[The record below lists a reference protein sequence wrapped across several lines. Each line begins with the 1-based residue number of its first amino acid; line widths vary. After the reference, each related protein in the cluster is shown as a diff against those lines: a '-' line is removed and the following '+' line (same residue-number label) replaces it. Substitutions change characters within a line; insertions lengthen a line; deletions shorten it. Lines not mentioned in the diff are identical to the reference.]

1 MKKVFLLVSI
11 IFISGC
17 HNTHQ
22 ISSSKSLR
30 DYPNEGIVVG
40 VITSADGFIDTILKY
55 KGEEEGNIR
64 VKRIPL
70 ISENKKKKAFAL
82 HLKEG
87 RFFFDEFSFAV
98 RTGLLMPVLLNR
110 HGGDEFVF
118 SNFELPFSVKKNEVV
133 YVGNFN
139 FNFKDIGTILF
150 GGALGENGK
159 LEIIDNFQEDTDYIK
174 KEFPKLN
181 LNKAKNKTIRSETT
195 NNPLVIIK

>member
-1 MKKVFLLVSI
+1 MKKI
-11 IFISGC
+11 ILCIFVGILSGC

-22 ISSSKSLR
+22 ISSGKSLD

-55 KGEEEGNIR
+55 KGEESGNIR

-70 ISENKKKKAFAL
+70 ISDNKKKKAFAL

-87 RFFFDEFSFAV
+87 KFFFDEFSFAV
-98 RTGLLMPVLLNR
+98 RTGLLMPVLLNK

-118 SNFELPFSVKKNEVV
+118 SNFELPFSVKKNEVI
-133 YVGNFN
+133 YIGNFN

-150 GGALGENGK
+150 GGALRENGN
-159 LEIIDNFQEDTDYIK
+159 LEIIDNFQEDSDYIK

-181 LNKAKNKTIRSETT
+181 LNKAKNKTIRKETT
-195 NNPLVIIK
+195 NSPIVIIK